1 MAGLF
6 HASIRQVRAAP
17 CFSRQFATQSIP
29 QPFSSHNLLQSVAS
43 LEESVADGGFPAHA
57 TVSALLRRATR
68 EADAAPAA
76 RVLSA
81 ADACG
86 LALDARQL
94 GWALGGAASHR
105 DGAQLEVLVTRKV
118 GDLPGALPLSAL
130 ARVIAGHFALGQR
143 GRALH
148 ALDAARAAG
157 APLAGVLPAIVE
169 ELLRAFPREPPT
181 QRLFGHLEACELRFG
196 ASVGLS
202 SAVRG
207 EGDAFVAK
215 LAAEVLEAREAVT
228 LRRAQMRRASDSA
241 FEALE
246 SLVIHFGAAMPST
259 MPDAS
264 EVDALLAML
273 LGNLAANGNA
283 LRDVG
288 LCGHSSTMFAHGEI
302 STHNPE
308 HNRLGNEQQDLLSLA
323 PYSFRDLND
332 DAPSRLRLFVLLAR
346 ALSSKQLAELAS
358 PQIHTKATE
367 VFVGLHFDFISPE
380 LSLTDIVT

>member
-6 HASIRQVRAAP
+6 HASIRQQIRAAP
-17 CFSRQFATQSIP
+17 CFSRQLATQSIP

-68 EADAAPAA
+68 EAGAAPAE
-76 RVLSA
+76 RMLSA

-94 GWALGGAASHR
+94 GWALGGAAAHR
-105 DGAQLEVLVTRKV
+105 DGAQLESLVTRKV
-118 GDLPGALPLSAL
+118 GDFPGALPMSAL
-130 ARVIAGHFALGQR
+130 ARVVAGHFALGQR
-143 GRALH
+143 GRALR

-169 ELLRAFPREPPT
+169 ELLRAFSSEPPT
-181 QRLFGHLEACELRFG
+181 QRLFGHLEACEERFG
-196 ASVGLS
+196 ASVGPS
-202 SAVRG
+202 SVVRG

-228 LRRAQMRRASDSA
+228 LRRAQLRRASYSA

-246 SLVIHFGAAMPST
+246 SLVNHFGAAMPSA

-264 EVDALLAML
+264 EVDALLTML
-273 LGNLAANGNA
+273 LGNLAANDIA
-283 LRDVG
+283 WRDVC
-288 LCGHSSTMFAHGEI
+288 LCGDSLTIFANGEI
-302 STHNPE
+302 ATHNLE
-308 HNRLGNEQQDLLSLA
+308 HNRSGNERHDVLTLA
-323 PYSFRDLND
+323 PHAFCDLND
-332 DAPSRLRLFVLLAR
+332 DAPSRLRLFLLLTR
-346 ALSSKQLAELAS
+346 ALSSKQLAELAT
-358 PQIHTKATE
+358 PQMRSVAT
-367 VFVGLHFDFISPE
+367 
-380 LSLTDIVT
+380 